1 MRDPENPYAAP
12 LASDPAPEAPG
23 LWRIDGSDLWV
34 RNGAFFKDVDLTSG
48 DVHPD
53 QPVARRVTVIAAS
66 AIVFVNVLLFSLAIL
81 GSIAYEVKT
90 GRDLPFFLIFVV
102 MAVLLRF
109 TKRWTP
115 SIMIGFEESRRRARM
130 RKWLFWS
137 AFAMFLLGIA
147 CPFLAL
153 KLLHVGR
160 RTSVTGFLWMTFVPV
175 VIGLLL
181 TLVAAWLKRPPRC
194 LGRVGSW
201 FRLGRIAPA
210 ALDHLRTLATQTPI
224 SQPTG
229 NFTYTINL
237 LKFSLLDWFRA
248 VGWKPLPC
256 LRVLL
261 GKFSGSPG
269 FVSRQVM
276 RMSPAFVAEERIYEG
291 FRSRIAIIRESLDST
306 EWQWLGW
313 DQTRMPDALETFIE
327 SATFLSSDGT
337 CSLYFLES
345 TSGRQ
350 PTVAMTI
357 LQSWLTDG
365 RVVRTSNE
373 RALPCMHPDVLWER
387 IPGIPPEEVIRRH
400 LQAISTFDCETLQD
414 GRDLLSRLLAMQQ
427 ENHRWFHAKGIFGP
441 LEQEFDGNS

>member
-1 MRDPENPYAAP
+1 MSDPENPYAAP
-12 LASDPAPEAPG
+12 LANDPAPEAPG

-48 DVHPD
+48 EIHPD
-53 QPVARRVTVIAAS
+53 QPVARRVTMTAAP
-66 AIVFVNVLLFSLAIL
+66 AMIFLNAVVVALAIL
-81 GSIAYEVKT
+81 GGAAYEIET
-90 GRDLPFFLIFVV
+90 GHDLPFFLIFVV

-115 SIMIGFEESRRRARM
+115 SVMIGFEESRRRARI
-130 RKWLFWS
+130 RKWILWS
-137 AFAMFLLGIA
+137 ATAMFLLGIA
-147 CPFLAL
+147 CPYLAQRL
-153 KLLHVGR
+153 DPIGR
-160 RTSVTGFLWMTFVPV
+160 RVSSTGYIW
-175 VIGLLL
+175 I
-181 TLVAAWLKRPPRC
+181 TLVPMLIGIMLVLFAGWWRRPPCC

-210 ALDHLRTLATQTPI
+210 AMDHLRTLATQAPV

-229 NFTYTINL
+229 NFTYTIDL
-237 LKFSLLDWFRA
+237 LQFSVLDWFRA

-256 LRVLL
+256 LNVLL
-261 GKFSGSPG
+261 GKLSRSPG
-269 FVSRQVM
+269 FVTRQVM
-276 RMSPAFVAEERIYEG
+276 RMTPSFVAEEMISDS
-291 FRSRIAIIRESLDST
+291 FRGRIAVIRGSLDPT

-313 DQTRMPDALETFIE
+313 DHTRMPDALGTLIE
-327 SATFLSSDGT
+327 SATFLGSDGT

-350 PTVAMTI
+350 PTVAVTI
-357 LQSWLTDG
+357 LQTWLTDG

-373 RALPCMHPDVLWER
+373 RALPCMHPGILWER
-387 IPGIPPEEVIRRH
+387 FPGTPPQEVIRRH
-400 LQAISTFDCETLQD
+400 LQAISTFSCEILQD
-414 GRDLLSRLLAMQQ
+414 DRDVLSRLLAMQQ